1 MKNEKPISREK
12 IAAEKQT
19 NLTQGEQQ
27 LRKHV
32 KFLQGWH
39 QQWMSLAN
47 WYFSS
52 SKVIHGVFEMPVGQ
66 RTLLR
71 DHFSSTLLDPKH
83 DAADVG

>member
-32 KFLQGWH
+32 KFLQG
-39 QQWMSLAN
+39 
-47 WYFSS
+47 
-52 SKVIHGVFEMPVGQ
+52 
-66 RTLLR
+66 
-71 DHFSSTLLDPKH
+71 
-83 DAADVG
+83 